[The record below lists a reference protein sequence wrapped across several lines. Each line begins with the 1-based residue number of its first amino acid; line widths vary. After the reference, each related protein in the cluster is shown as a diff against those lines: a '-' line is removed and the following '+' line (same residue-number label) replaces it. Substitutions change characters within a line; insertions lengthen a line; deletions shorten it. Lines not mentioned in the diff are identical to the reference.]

1 MRAQFVTQASGV
13 RFGSKGDIEV
23 NLGNV
28 RFTPKADIDRACRD
42 VRFVPKADI
51 TQRSKMTYSIT
62 SSAVES
68 SLSEMTRP
76 SAVAVFRLITSS
88 YLFGA

>member
-1 MRAQFVTQASGV
+1 MRAQFVTQASG
-13 RFGSKGDIEV
+13 
-23 NLGNV
+23 
-28 RFTPKADIDRACRD
+28 